1 MCTIYGVLLH
11 FTIFCCQI
19 SFFCN
24 LRCFVA
30 KSVLVRFT
38 RFCVEKNSAKNY
50 VIFVTGITG
59 GTRGEKMTNIMYVP
73 GQIRFDV
80 LANAVA
86 RHISA

>member
-1 MCTIYGVLLH
+1 M
-11 FTIFCCQI
+11 
-19 SFFCN
+19 
-24 LRCFVA
+24 
-30 KSVLVRFT
+30 
-38 RFCVEKNSAKNY
+38 EKNSAKNY